1 MAVAKRQTKK
11 VNQMNSTRLGL
22 QATVFS
28 AILLT
33 LPACTNLKS
42 SRDVS
47 DPGVPGRVLA
57 VQVCS
62 SCHGV
67 TGESTSPA
75 FPKLAGQQKQYLV
88 AQLTDFKGHER
99 RDSRGTEYMWGFTH
113 LSSRQVDELAD
124 YFSSQTP
131 MQGHA
136 EAADAGM
143 ARGEAIFRQGI
154 PDKGVVQCASCHG
167 AAGEGQG
174 TFPRLAGQHANY
186 LLEQIKVFQL
196 TDQRPRGAV
205 MKQVTHELSDTDAA
219 AVTRYIA
226 SLGAAR

>member
-1 MAVAKRQTKK
+1 MAVAKRQAKK
-11 VNQMNSTRLGL
+11 VNEMNNTRLGFHVMAL
-22 QATVFS
+22 C
-28 AILLT
+28 AILLA

-99 RDSRGTEYMWGFTH
+99 SDSRGTEYMWGFTH
-113 LSSRQVDELAD
+113 LTNKQVDELAD

-131 MQGHA
+131 MRGQAGTP
-136 EAADAGM
+136 DASM
-143 ARGEAIFRQGI
+143 ARGEMIFRQGI
-154 PDKGVVQCASCHG
+154 PEKGVVQCASCHG

-174 TFPRLAGQHANY
+174 TFPRIAGQHANY

-196 TDQRPRGAV
+196 TDQRPRGAA
-205 MKQVTHELSDTDAA
+205 MKQVTHELSETDAA
-219 AVTRYIA
+219 AVARYIA
-226 SLGAAR
+226 ALGAVR

>member
-1 MAVAKRQTKK
+1 
-11 VNQMNSTRLGL
+11 MNRIRLVFPATIFST
-22 QATVFS
+22 
-28 AILLT
+28 ILLT

-47 DPGVPGRVLA
+47 DPGVSGRVLA
-57 VQVCS
+57 LQVCS

-88 AQLTDFKGHER
+88 EQLTDFKGHTR
-99 RDSRGTEYMWGFTH
+99 GDSRGAEYMWGFTH
-113 LSSRQVDELAD
+113 LTSRQMDELAD
-124 YFSSQTP
+124 YFSSQVP
-131 MQGHA
+131 MLGRA
-136 EAADAGM
+136 EPTDDTM
-143 ARGEAIFRQGI
+143 ARGETLFSRGI

-167 AAGEGQG
+167 ASGEGQG
-174 TFPRLAGQHANY
+174 SYPRLAGQHANY

-205 MKQVTHELSDTDAA
+205 MKQVTHELSEADAR
-219 AVTRYIA
+219 AVARYIA
-226 SLGAAR
+226 ALGAVR